1 MDKKLAGLMIVFF
14 LSFALFTSFIV
25 FNKPLTQITKAKED
39 FAPSAKNSILSAWP
53 TTVNADG
60 KSETT
65 ITVFARSA
73 TNKPIQNK
81 PVKLETTLGT
91 VKEDQLQTS
100 KTGMAEFH
108 LSSTNPGSATVHAI
122 INKTVKTN
130 QKVTITFK

>member
-1 MDKKLAGLMIVFF
+1 MLMGNQKQQLLF
-14 LSFALFTSFIV
+14 LPEA
-25 FNKPLTQITKAKED
+25 QQ
-39 FAPSAKNSILSAWP
+39 
-53 TTVNADG
+53 
-60 KSETT
+60 
-65 ITVFARSA
+65 
-73 TNKPIQNK
+73 TNQSKNK